1 MTTELPKEGLF
12 RWPIEDIVPSPFQ
25 ERRDFEPGALAEL
38 AQSIQQH
45 LKELPTLNGPLMTGI
60 IQPLTVRRVK
70 EDGPLELVCGERR
83 LRAGKLAGQKEVPIL
98 LRILDDT
105 EAENIVLTEN
115 IQREDLKPSE
125 EARSYDR
132 LLKLRDQ
139 ATGQLIHTR
148 ESVAKLACKTLNHI
162 DDHLKLLACPPVLQ
176 EAVDRDEVA
185 LSVAMVVGRI
195 PDPKLRPAAA
205 AKVLKP
211 DYQETPMNFK
221 QAKELVREEFMVSL
235 ANAPWKLDDAT
246 LVPERFE
253 EREGV
258 KVRCFGGRCSDCP
271 MLSGNI
277 EGATISSPEF
287 QSRGDKGVSRKTLGS
302 NTNLCTLPKCH
313 QAKLAAVCKQQREA
327 ALAKGLK
334 VLDDKEAEKQFS
346 PSRSC
351 TAHGAKYVVLDFEPQ
366 YHEVG
371 SLCYSTN
378 NRKWRG
384 LLKGSEVAT
393 VMGRNPHTGMLV
405 EMALLKEAKPV
416 GEKALRAKKPENKG
430 EMTPAELQEE
440 EDRKKRRAAEL
451 LKEKIDKLALKE
463 GLTDIKAHI
472 ERKGADAG
480 LLAKFVKL
488 SLDRAGSDGV
498 RFLVKHLKIPIDE
511 KKKSWQRHD
520 EESILK
526 HAETFCGD
534 RVHAWNGMLALVL
547 MSWSVS
553 FNGLGSEAFKVIAK
567 ECGVDIGKLQQRA
580 KVMLEAEKK
589 TKPVKKDAGKAP
601 TKNSVDPVKVS
612 ADAEQAK
619 ATAADKRH
627 KEKVKSGETSEV
639 RSQKVGA
646 SKTAEKEDWKAPAA
660 AGEFDAQVTKAKA
673 GVPWSEIIGPM
684 PAEGTPP
691 RKAWDALRVKIY
703 KAAKKAKGAK

>member
-1 MTTELPKEGLF
+1 MTTELPKEGLL

-70 EDGPLELVCGERR
+70 ADGPLELVCGERR

-98 LRILDDT
+98 LRILNDT

-258 KVRCFGGRCSDCP
+258 KVRCFGGRCIDCP

-277 EGATISSPEF
+277 DGVQITAHEKSRTGA
-287 QSRGDKGVSRKTLGS
+287 DKRAGGS
-302 NTNLCTLPKCH
+302 AGNLCTLPKCH
-313 QAKLAAVCKQQREA
+313 QAKLDAVCKQQREA

-351 TAHGAKYVVLDFEPQ
+351 TANGAKYVVLDFGPE

-371 SLCYSTN
+371 SLSYNTN

-393 VMGRNPHTGMLV
+393 VMGRNPHTGLLV

-416 GEKALRAKKPENKG
+416 GEKALRARTPEKKG
-430 EMTPAELQEE
+430 ELSPAELKEE

-451 LKEKIDKLALKE
+451 LKEKIDKLAVKE
-463 GLTDIKAHI
+463 GLIDILAHI

-498 RFLVKHLKIPIDE
+498 RFLVKHLEIPIDE
-511 KKKSWQRHD
+511 KKKPWERHD

-553 FNGLGSEAFKVIAK
+553 FNGLGSEAFKVLAK

-589 TKPVKKDAGKAP
+589 AKPVKKDAGKAP

-612 ADAEQAK
+612 AEKEQEI

-627 KEKVKSGETSEV
+627 KEKSGP
-639 RSQKVGA
+639 SQVEIALGIQESKLGKATGWTPADVEAGA
-646 SKTAEKEDWKAPAA
+646 KLL
-660 AGEFDAQVTKAKA
+660 KAKSHDITA
-673 GVPWSEIIGPM
+673 LIGSKPDAKKDDIAYKNWNGLRM
-684 PAEGTPP
+684 KLL
-691 RKAWDALRVKIY
+691 RKAGL
-703 KAAKKAKGAK
+703 AK